1 MAGKAKHIAGISLA
15 IMGAGFISTLPFQ
28 DTTWGRIFQAGFEAG
43 LVGGLADW
51 FAVTALF
58 RHPLGIPIP
67 HTALLPKNRER
78 VTQALINTLEKDW
91 LNKESIEREISSI
104 CISCKL
110 IELAEKELASEDF
123 PNTLRRI
130 WKEMIEHIDIEKLA
144 AYLEQEIK
152 DYVHRADIKPY
163 IPRLADEVIQKEYD
177 GIALDYTLEKVAQ
190 WAIKREN
197 RNRLGKIALDLLD
210 RVEVEGFMGFA
221 LRSFTGFAD
230 GDKVGKMIQ
239 EMILNVTSQLREQ
252 DNSLRLQILVAL
264 RNRILNIAEEP
275 GLLNEVDSIK
285 AKLIDDWKGKEHI
298 SLIIQQLLEKAKEYT
313 GPFLQNLLGKLKEDK
328 KKQGELENWIQQRI
342 FKMIEKNHYKIGQ
355 LVKKN
360 LDKLDHET
368 LITMMEDKIGKDL
381 QWIRVNGSLCGFL
394 IGLGLV
400 GIKLLLQ

>member
-15 IMGAGFISTLPFQ
+15 IMGAGFISTLPVQ
-28 DTTWGRIFQAGFEAG
+28 DTTWGKILQAGFEAG

-91 LNKESIEREISSI
+91 LNKESIEKEISSM

-110 IELAEKELASEDF
+110 IELAEKELASEEF
-123 PNTLRRI
+123 PHTIGRI
-130 WKEMIEHIDIEKLA
+130 WKEIREQIDIGKLA
-144 AYLEQEIK
+144 GHLEKEIK
-152 DYVHRADIKPY
+152 DYVQQIDIKPL
-163 IPRLADEVIQKEYD
+163 IPRLAEEVIQKEYD
-177 GIALDYTLEKVAQ
+177 ALALDYTLEKIAK

-197 RNRLGKIALDLLD
+197 RNRMGKLALDLLD

-230 GDKVGKMIQ
+230 ADKVGRMIQ
-239 EMILNVTSQLREQ
+239 EMLLNATGQLRNPE
-252 DNSLRLQILVAL
+252 NAMRLQMIVAL
-264 RNRILNIAEEP
+264 RNQILKLAEEP
-275 GLLNEVDSIK
+275 GLLKEVDAMK
-285 AKLIDDWKGKEHI
+285 EKLIEDWRGQEQI
-298 SLIIQQLLEKAKEYT
+298 VRIIEQILDKAQDYVI
-313 GPFLQNLLGKLKEDK
+313 PFLQNLLQKLKEDGQ
-328 KKQGELENWIQQRI
+328 KQRELENWIQQRI
-342 FKMIEKNHYKIGQ
+342 FNFIEKNHEKIGR

-360 LDKLDHET
+360 LDKLDNKT

-381 QWIRVNGSLCGFL
+381 QWIRVNGALCGFL
-394 IGLGLV
+394 IGLALV
-400 GIKLLLQ
+400 GIKLLIQ